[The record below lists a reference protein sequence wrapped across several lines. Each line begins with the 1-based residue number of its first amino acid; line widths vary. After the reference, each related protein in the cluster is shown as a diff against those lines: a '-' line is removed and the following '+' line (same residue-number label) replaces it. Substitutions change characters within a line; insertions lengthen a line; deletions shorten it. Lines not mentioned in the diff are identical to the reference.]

1 MGEELPRSTDD
12 PDDSPQAERAPDADD
27 GPDDRA
33 VPDGTPEPEAT
44 PGTASGADSG
54 ARGPSGAAVPGDG
67 QDVSGETVVGTGQ
80 AGAGVSTPA
89 SGQQGMPHRAAADPA
104 EDRPAPPGARP
115 PGPTPMP
122 TFSGG
127 GPGAAQGWAPGHPV
141 AVVPGTPP
149 GAPSFT
155 APPPYQPTPVA
166 QTYHAQ
172 PPGAPGHGMPG
183 AGFGPPG
190 GGVPAAGPPSWAS
203 YPRQMGGVQDGY
215 DPRLHS
221 RYWEAQLEASA
232 RSSLHWGFL
241 AFFLGWGGY
250 YLTGMLLS
258 VVMAGR
264 FENFDQLDPPPLGPL
279 LLLSLLPNL
288 FLGLGP
294 AVLSWWKGS
303 GLRRDFGILPKWRDV
318 WVGLSCG
325 GAGLLGAFIVALM
338 VMGSAGESGD
348 DSAIS
353 GMGALFEG
361 QAVWVFCLALFMFIG
376 APLTE
381 ELLVRGA
388 LWGALEHFKVPR
400 YAILLL
406 TTFVFALI
414 HEEPMRT
421 PILLVGGL
429 AMGIARMITGR
440 VSAAIIAHATY
451 NFLPAL
457 IFYTQFS

>member
-1 MGEELPRSTDD
+1 MGNEPPLNSDD
-12 PDDSPQAERAPDADD
+12 
-27 GPDDRA
+27 
-33 VPDGTPEPEAT
+33 PDGTPKAERVSDAAAGPQGQIEGDGTPQAQARSEAPEPGGAAAGRA
-44 PGTASGADSG
+44 GTAAGPAAPIDEPADTDP
-54 ARGPSGAAVPGDG
+54 A
-67 QDVSGETVVGTGQ
+67 
-80 AGAGVSTPA
+80 TPA
-89 SGQQGMPHRAAADPA
+89 SGQAGTPQAALTAEHRPDRTLDASSAA
-104 EDRPAPPGARP
+104 EQHRPGT
-115 PGPTPMP
+115 TPMP
-122 TFSGG
+122 GTAGG
-127 GPGAAQGWAPGHPV
+127 GSPGRAPGSPV
-141 AVVPGTPP
+141 AVVPGMTPGASSPAAPPPGGLPP
-149 GAPSFT
+149 GAAGPGVG
-155 APPPYQPTPVA
+155 Q
-166 QTYHAQ
+166 H
-172 PPGAPGHGMPG
+172 PGAAP
-183 AGFGPPG
+183 
-190 GGVPAAGPPSWAS
+190 VPYPSAPSWAS
-203 YPRQMGGVQDGY
+203 YGRPMGGVQDGY

-221 RYWEAQLEASA
+221 RYWEAQLEAGA

-258 VVMAGR
+258 VVMSGR

-303 GLRRDFGILPKWRDV
+303 GTRRDFGIVPKWRDV

-338 VMGSAGESGD
+338 VMGDAVENGD
-348 DSAIS
+348 ESAIS

-361 QAVWVFCLALFMFIG
+361 QAIWVFCLALFMFIG

-400 YAILLL
+400 YAVLLL

-440 VSAAIIAHATY
+440 VSAAIIAHAAY